1 MEFVNLLSS
10 RQKTDQWRTATF
22 HQALDALLVLMAP
35 MAPHLCEELWQKT
48 GHVGSVHQAQ
58 WLEWDPDLARDELIQ
73 IAVQVN
79 GRARSV
85 IEVVSNIQ
93 EGEAIKIALEQAK
106 VKQFIGDET
115 IDRVVFVPGKILNIV
130 TRR

>member
-1 MEFVNLLSS
+1 
-10 RQKTDQWRTATF
+10 
-22 HQALDALLVLMAP
+22 
-35 MAPHLCEELWQKT
+35 LWQKT

-73 IAVQVN
+73 MAVQVN

-85 IEVVSNIQ
+85 IEVDSNIQ

-115 IDRVVFVPGKILNIV
+115 IDRVVFVPGKIMNIV